1 MPAESEHKGGAPA
14 VVSHPAYLAAREL
27 SEWVR
32 ELEDKFPPDEIAVL
46 YRKLESAAIDLGARL
61 AEGIDR
67 DGVDA
72 QRRLSEATRRDA
84 RGKLSE
90 VRHYLEVAAG
100 RFLVDESQMGS
111 FEEHEG
117 KIRPWLV

>member
-1 MPAESEHKGGAPA
+1 MSEESEHKGGAPA
-14 VVSHPAYLAAREL
+14 VVSHPAYRAACEL
-27 SEWVR
+27 GAWVQ
-32 ELEDKFPPDEIAVL
+32 ELEDRFPPDEISVL
-46 YRKLESAAIDLGARL
+46 YRKLQGAAIDIGARL

-67 DGVDA
+67 DGVDT
-72 QRRLSEATRRDA
+72 QRRLSETTRRAA

-90 VRHYLEVAAG
+90 VRHYLETAAG
-100 RFLVDESQMGS
+100 RFLVDEAQMRS

>member
-1 MPAESEHKGGAPA
+1 MSAESDARGGAPA

-27 SEWVR
+27 AAWVH
-32 ELEDKFPPDEIAVL
+32 ELEDAFPPDEVSVL
-46 YRKLESAAIDLGARL
+46 YRKLQAAAIQVGARL
-61 AEGIDR
+61 ADGIDR
-67 DGVDA
+67 DGLDP
-72 QRRLSEATRRDA
+72 QRRPSDVTRREA

-90 VRHYLEVAAG
+90 VRHYLEVASG
-100 RFLVDESQMGS
+100 RFLVDEAQMRS